1 MQRAL
6 DLLAAVKRK
15 PGRASDVQ
23 AGAKL
28 LAADVRIS
36 LRLVFK
42 VAMGKP
48 LSR

>member
-1 MQRAL
+1 M
-6 DLLAAVKRK
+6 
-15 PGRASDVQ
+15 ASGISLHICNANTVNIFAVQ

-42 VAMGKP
+42 VARGHA

>member
-1 MQRAL
+1 MIVHL
-6 DLLAAVKRK
+6 DE
-15 PGRASDVQ
+15 Q

-36 LRLVFK
+36 MRLVFK